1 MPEDLRLPGERDR
14 VPTLVA
20 IVVAVP
26 GEDVE
31 IGAAQ
36 PDRRDPHQDFVR
48 PRARG
53 GDVAHFD
60 PPDID
65 EHRGLHGRSVEVV
78 EDGGGWWRFKPP
90 EPPEPPPT
98 SPTCSSTTDAIV
110 LGGTRGS
117 WIAKPESARSIVSGV
132 PSASSAADSGRSE
145 TPVSASRPSLGQ
157 SNTWAYSLPRLAV

>member
-36 PDRRDPHQDFVR
+36 PDRRDTHEDFTG
-48 PRARG
+48 PGIRA
-53 GDVAHFD
+53 
-60 PPDID
+60 PDIPYLD
-65 EHRGLHGRSVEVV
+65 PTDVDQNSGFHGR
-78 EDGGGWWRFKPP
+78 PA
-90 EPPEPPPT
+90 PPPT

-145 TPVSASRPSLGQ
+145 TPVS
-157 SNTWAYSLPRLAV
+157 

>member
-1 MPEDLRLPGERDR
+1 MPEDLRFPGERDR

-31 IGAAQ
+31 VGAAQ
-36 PDRRDPHQDFVR
+36 PDRRDTHQDFVR
-48 PRARG
+48 PRARS

-65 EHRGLHGRSVEVV
+65 KHR
-78 EDGGGWWRFKPP
+78 RFHRLGPP
-90 EPPEPPPT
+90 EPP
-98 SPTCSSTTDAIV
+98 PTCSSTTDAIV

-117 WIAKPESARSIVSGV
+117 WIAKPESRRSIVSGV